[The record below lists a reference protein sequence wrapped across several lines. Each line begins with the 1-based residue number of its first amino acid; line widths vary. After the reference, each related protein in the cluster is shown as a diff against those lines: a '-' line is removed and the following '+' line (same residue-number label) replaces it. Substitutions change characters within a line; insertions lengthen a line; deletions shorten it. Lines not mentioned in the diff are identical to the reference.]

1 MHEGHTLVI
10 PAFWCLRQ
18 KGCLQFETSLM
29 YIVRP
34 YLKDTRLRTC
44 TTHILAFSCTRAQ
57 KKNAW
62 MLKTSVEKM
71 NHDTTKTTH

>member
-10 PAFWCLRQ
+10 SVFWCLRQ

-34 YLKDTRLRTC
+34 YLKDTRRLLARMHN
-44 TTHILAFSCTRAQ
+44 THSCFQLYKSTE
-57 KKNAW
+57 KKCMDAEDFNG
-62 MLKTSVEKM
+62 E
-71 NHDTTKTTH
+71 DEP

>member
-29 YIVRP
+29 YIVRR
-34 YLKDTRLRTC
+34 YLKDTHARMHN
-44 TTHILAFSCTRAQ
+44 THSCFQLYKSTE
-57 KKNAW
+57 KNAW